1 MQPSPIPEST
11 AMIDAYLAFA
21 AGVLTIASP
30 CVLPVL
36 PMLLGASL
44 GETSRLRPL
53 AIALGFVSAFS
64 ALGIVFGALTSA
76 FSDAPGVIRNVAIA
90 ILFAAGLARLWPAG
104 FARLTAPL
112 AAPFAALTDRAAGA
126 GSRAGNGLAG
136 GFVLGMT
143 LGAVWTPCAGPVLA
157 SILALVAKAQ
167 DLHRAAG
174 LLALF
179 AAGAA
184 VPMLGIAYGGQ
195 FATTHVRRLA
205 RHTPRLQQA
214 FGVLVVATAIAMYF
228 QYDTLAVAWLTSLFP
243 ATQPGA

>member
-1 MQPSPIPEST
+1 
-11 AMIDAYLAFA
+11 MIDAYLAFA

-76 FSDAPGVIRNVAIA
+76 FSDAPGVVRNVAIA

-104 FARLTAPL
+104 FGRLTAPF

>member
-1 MQPSPIPEST
+1 MQSSPIPEST

>member
-1 MQPSPIPEST
+1 
-11 AMIDAYLAFA
+11 MIDACLAFA

-53 AIALGFVSAFS
+53 AIALGFVSAFA
-64 ALGIVFGALTSA
+64 ALGIVFGALSSA
-76 FSDAPGVIRNVAIA
+76 FSDAPGVVRNVAIA

-104 FARLTAPL
+104 FSRLAAPL
-112 AAPFAALTDRAAGA
+112 VAPFAALADRAAGA

-195 FATTHVRRLA
+195 FATTGVRRLA

-214 FGVLVVATAIAMYF
+214 FGVLVMATAIAMYF

>member
-1 MQPSPIPEST
+1 
-11 AMIDAYLAFA
+11 MIDAYLAFA

-44 GETSRLRPL
+44 GQTSRLRPL

-64 ALGIVFGALTSA
+64 VLGIAFGALSSA
-76 FSDAPGVIRNVAIA
+76 FSDAPGVVRNVAIA

-104 FARLTAPL
+104 FGRLTAPFTGL
-112 AAPFAALTDRAAGA
+112 ADRAAGV
-126 GSRAGNGLAG
+126 GNRAGNGLAG

-243 ATQPGA
+243 ATQSGA

>member
-1 MQPSPIPEST
+1 
-11 AMIDAYLAFA
+11 MIDAYLAFA
-21 AGVLTIASP
+21 SGVLTIASP

-44 GETSRLRPL
+44 GEASRLRPL

-76 FSDAPGVIRNVAIA
+76 FSDAPGVVRNVAIA

-104 FARLTAPL
+104 FGRL

-126 GSRAGNGLAG
+126 GSRADNGLAG

>member
-1 MQPSPIPEST
+1 
-11 AMIDAYLAFA
+11 MIDAFLAFA

-36 PMLLGASL
+36 PMLLAGSV
-44 GETSRLRPL
+44 GESGRLRPL

-64 ALGIVFGALTSA
+64 ALGIVFGALSSA
-76 FSDAPGVIRNVAIA
+76 FSEAPGVVRNAA
-90 ILFAAGLARLWPAG
+90 ILFLLGAGLARLWPAG
-104 FARLTAPL
+104 FERL
-112 AAPFAALTDRAAGA
+112 AAPFAGVVDRLAGA
-126 GSRAGNGLAG
+126 GGRTGTGVAG

-184 VPMLGIAYGGQ
+184 IPMLAIAYGGQ

-205 RHTPRLQQA
+205 RHTHRLQQG

-243 ATQPGA
+243 ASQPGA

>member
-1 MQPSPIPEST
+1 
-11 AMIDAYLAFA
+11 MIDAYLAFA

-104 FARLTAPL
+104 FARLTAPF
-112 AAPFAALTDRAAGA
+112 AAPFAALTDRAAGV

-205 RHTPRLQQA
+205 RHTPRLQQV
-214 FGVLVVATAIAMYF
+214 FGVLVVATAVAMYF

>member
-1 MQPSPIPEST
+1 
-11 AMIDAYLAFA
+11 MIDACLAFA

-44 GETSRLRPL
+44 GETGRLRPL
-53 AIALGFVSAFS
+53 AIALGFVSAFA
-64 ALGIVFGALTSA
+64 ALGIVFGVLSSA
-76 FSDAPGVIRNVAIA
+76 FSDAPGVVRNVAIA

-104 FARLTAPL
+104 FSRLAAPL
-112 AAPFAALTDRAAGA
+112 VAPFAALADRAAGA

-167 DLHRAAG
+167 DLHGAAG

-195 FATTHVRRLA
+195 FATTRVRRLA

-214 FGVLVVATAIAMYF
+214 FGVLVMATAIAMYF

>member
-1 MQPSPIPEST
+1 
-11 AMIDAYLAFA
+11 MIDAYLAFA

-64 ALGIVFGALTSA
+64 ALGIVFGALSSA
-76 FSDAPGVIRNVAIA
+76 FSDAPGVVRNVAIA
-90 ILFAAGLARLWPAG
+90 LLFAAGLSRLWPAG
-104 FARLTAPL
+104 FGRL
-112 AAPFAALTDRAAGA
+112 AAPFAAPFVGLADRAAGA

-214 FGVLVVATAIAMYF
+214 FGVLVVATAVAMYF

>member
-1 MQPSPIPEST
+1 
-11 AMIDAYLAFA
+11 MIDAYLAFA

-44 GETSRLRPL
+44 GEASRLRPL

-76 FSDAPGVIRNVAIA
+76 FSDAPGVVRNVAIA
-90 ILFAAGLARLWPAG
+90 ILLAAGLARLWPSG
-104 FARLTAPL
+104 FARLTAPF

>member
-1 MQPSPIPEST
+1 
-11 AMIDAYLAFA
+11 MIDACLAFA

-44 GETSRLRPL
+44 GETGRLRPL
-53 AIALGFVSAFS
+53 AIALGFVSAFA
-64 ALGIVFGALTSA
+64 ALGIVFGALSSA
-76 FSDAPGVIRNVAIA
+76 FSDAPGVVRNVAIA

-104 FARLTAPL
+104 FSRLAAPL
-112 AAPFAALTDRAAGA
+112 VAPFAALSDRAAGA

-195 FATTHVRRLA
+195 FATTRVRRLA

-214 FGVLVVATAIAMYF
+214 FGVLVMATAIAMYF